1 MVPPFFFGP
10 CVNGFELAR
19 FQNSVSLVGLRYN
32 AQDDL
37 HSQGQHLIILQSDRG
52 WGNSLLDTRY
62 SEHAGPRVPN
72 RFVESL
78 TISPEPNMGRG
89 GFVTAELRF
98 RPRYALAKIGT
109 NIWWFT
115 FLVLSRRNNSYIY
128 LGTSTGRSPRKFVC
142 GEFFMDRPG
151 EGFTAPPGDGPTT
164 SLHYKM
170 DGPNRG
176 RPSGGQII

>member
-1 MVPPFFFGP
+1 M
-10 CVNGFELAR
+10 NDFELTR
-19 FQNSVSLVGLRYN
+19 FQNSVSLVGLHYN

-37 HSQGQHLIILQSDRG
+37 LSQGQRQIVLQSDQD
-52 WGNSLLDTRY
+52 WGNSLLDIRC
-62 SEHAGPRVPN
+62 SEHAGPCVPN

-78 TISPEPNMGRG
+78 TVGPEPNMSRE
-89 GFVTAELRF
+89 GFITADLRF
-98 RPRYALAKIGT
+98 RSRYALAEIGADV
-109 NIWWFT
+109 WWFT
-115 FLVLSRRNNSYIY
+115 FPIMPRRNNSYIY

-176 RPSGGQII
+176 RPSRGQII